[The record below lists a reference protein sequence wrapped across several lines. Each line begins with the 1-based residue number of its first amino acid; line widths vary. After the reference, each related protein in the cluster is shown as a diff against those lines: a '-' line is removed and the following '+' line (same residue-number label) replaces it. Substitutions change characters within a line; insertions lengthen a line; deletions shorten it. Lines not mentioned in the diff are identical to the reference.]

1 LAVNRLA
8 LSYASLATDRLPPL
22 AEWEQANWAAGA
34 GLREAFR
41 ATKFQCVR
49 ENLAFVRRFGVSYGQ
64 FPFRAGIFKFV
75 RGKSVSCDPAGD
87 SCGLFPLRAGVF
99 RFVQ

>member
-8 LSYASLATDRLPPL
+8 LGYASLATDRLPPL

-34 GLREAFR
+34 GLQEAFR
-41 ATKFQCVR
+41 ATTFQFVR
-49 ENLAFVRRFGVSYGQ
+49 DNLA
-64 FPFRAGIFKFV
+64 FV